1 MELDHINRVALAVAE
16 KHNLDIGDAVAK
28 MNESAVYIVADDS
41 IKYSFSKQLAYLTTV
56 NISHRVFLGG
66 VKCQLPA
73 NTPNLLKLDSSNFND
88 LVSKFGGINTEI
100 SPANGDIKI
109 LFGIECFDDFCI
121 ESISSGWRGGVNFFN
136 QKRIFFAENN
146 SKISFGPIVSASLV
160 CYHAFCKVF
169 QINDEGIDLNFGIS
183 LWNLNSG
190 GDWHKSEND
199 GPEKPYLPRN
209 VWTLGLGHLG
219 QAYLWTLGL
228 MPFDNPNQVQVLLQD
243 ADIVEPENIGS
254 QVLSFEENVRK
265 PKTRACMNFLEG
277 LNFRT
282 QIIEKPF
289 VKGDCEQKWAE
300 NYPFILNGVD
310 NVKTRKSINK
320 ASFKLFLDGA
330 TNGKFELFDSFTMRN
345 ISFIQKDPEIIWPLE
360 NEEDVIFHKNLYQ
373 KYEKTHT
380 CGKLANI
387 GISTPFV
394 GLFSAVIVVSE
405 LIRSLNQGK
414 RYSIISL
421 QMRDL
426 TSLEAIENGIYNN
439 DLLRFAV

>member
-1 MELDHINRVALAVAE
+1 MELQQTNRVALAIAE
-16 KHNLDIGDAVAK
+16 EHNIEVEDAIAK
-28 MNESAVYIVADDS
+28 MNQSSIYLLADES
-41 IKYSFSKQLAYLTTV
+41 IKNSFSIQLAFLTAV

-66 VKCQLPA
+66 VICQIPQ

-88 LVSKFGGINTEI
+88 LVSKFGGVNSLVDPTKK
-100 SPANGDIKI
+100 DIKI
-109 LFGIECFDDFCI
+109 LFGIECFDEFCV

-136 QKRIFFAENN
+136 QKRIVLEETN

-160 CYHAFCKVF
+160 CYDAFCKVF
-169 QINDEGIDLNFGIS
+169 QINADGIDLNFEIS

-190 GDWHKSEND
+190 EDWHKSENE

-209 VWTLGLGHLG
+209 IWTLGLGHLG
-219 QAYLWTLGL
+219 QAYLWTLGF
-228 MPFDNPNQVQVLLQD
+228 MPFENLNQVQVLLQD
-243 ADIVEPENIGS
+243 ADIVQPENIGS
-254 QVLSFEENVRK
+254 QVLCFEENIRK

-289 VKGDCEQKWAE
+289 IKGDCEQEWAE

-320 ASFKLFLDGA
+320 ASFKLFIDGA
-330 TNGKFELFDSFTMRN
+330 TNGQFDLFDSFTMRN
-345 ISFIQKDPEIIWPLE
+345 ISFIQKDPDSIWPQE
-360 NEEDVIFHKNLYQ
+360 NEDEVIFLKNLYH
-373 KYEKTHT
+373 KYEKEHT

-394 GLFSAVIVVSE
+394 GLFSSTIIVGE
-405 LIRSLNQGK
+405 LIRSLNQGR
-414 RYSIISL
+414 RYSIVSL
-421 QMRDL
+421 QMRNL
-426 TSLEAIENGIYNN
+426 NSMEAIESGVYGKE
-439 DLLRFAV
+439 LMRFAV